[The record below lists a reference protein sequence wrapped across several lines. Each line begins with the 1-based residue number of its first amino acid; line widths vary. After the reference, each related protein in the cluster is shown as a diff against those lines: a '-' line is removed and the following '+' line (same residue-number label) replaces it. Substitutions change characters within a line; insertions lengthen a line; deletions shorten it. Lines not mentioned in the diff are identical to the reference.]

1 MIKIVADSS
10 CDLLELPGV
19 DFRSVPLTIFTDE
32 RSFVDDAG
40 LDTATLLDY
49 MEGYKGRSYTAC
61 PNVDAWLQA
70 FDGADTVYAVP
81 ITKSLSGSYN
91 AATAARSIYLEEH
104 PQAKVYVCD
113 TLSTGPELRL
123 IAEKLAELTAQGL
136 AFEQVCAQI
145 EQYMQHT
152 HLFYIL
158 QSLHNLSQNGR
169 VSKVAAV
176 AVRALMIRVLG
187 TASPQGTI
195 EPVAKCRGDQKALA
209 ALLEQV
215 EKLGFTKGKL
225 RITHAENPAL
235 AQRLRTLLAEKY
247 PQADIRLYPSRG
259 LCCYYGERGAVFLGL
274 EA

>member
-19 DFRSVPLTIFTDE
+19 NFQSVPLTIFTDE
-32 RSFVDDAG
+32 RSFIDNAE
-40 LDTATLLDY
+40 LDTGRFLDY

-61 PNVDAWLQA
+61 PNIDAWLRA
-70 FDGADTVYAVP
+70 FEGADMIFAVP
-81 ITKSLSGSYN
+81 ITKSLSGSFN
-91 AATAARSIYLEEH
+91 AAAAAKSIYMEEH
-104 PQAKVYVCD
+104 PQARVYVCN

-123 IAEKLAELTAQGL
+123 IVEKLAELTALGL
-136 AFEQVCAQI
+136 DFDRVCTRI
-145 EQYMQHT
+145 EDYMQHT

-195 EPVAKCRGDQKALA
+195 EPVVKCRGDQRALA
-209 ALLEQV
+209 AMLEQV

-235 AQRLRTLLAEKY
+235 AERLRSMLAEKY
-247 PQADIRLYPSRG
+247 PQTDILLYPSRG
-259 LCCYYGERGAVFLGL
+259 LCCYYAERGAVFLGV